1 MVDIV
6 RLTIYNGYNIMDN
19 VTTHNMNTV
28 DKLKYNN
35 TLEKIYE

>member
-6 RLTIYNGYNIMDN
+6 RLTIYNGYNIMDD
-19 VTTHNMNTV
+19 V

-35 TLEKIYE
+35 TLKYENTLEKIHE